1 MKITCN
7 KEDILE
13 ALRPVQNALTS
24 TTLPILS
31 HILMSAKKKLVELTA
46 TNLETTIRANFA
58 CEIEEEGQICV
69 PGEKIFSIVRELPQ
83 GEIYLETEENRLTL
97 KCKEATFNLLGLS
110 ITEFPE
116 FPSMGKESFSLP
128 QITLKDMFQK
138 TIFAASTDETRQNL
152 NGIHLEGETE
162 KLKLTLIATDGRRL
176 ALIKIPYSIKSP
188 LKALIPLQAVQQ
200 LLRILGREGEVEIG
214 LGENQIF
221 FRTPQTLLIS
231 QLIDAKFPDY
241 ERVFPEGYNISI
253 LVEREKLLGAIR
265 RVSLLSEEKSHL
277 LKFNLKEEKLHISA
291 VSAEVG
297 SAYEEIPVKVE
308 RRGEIEIG
316 FNSVYLTDFLKAIG
330 TNLVRVRLID
340 WQNPGVLHPE
350 TGEDYAY
357 VVMPIKIREE
367 ELA

>member
-1 MKITCN
+1 MKITCD
-7 KEDILE
+7 KKDILE
-13 ALRPVQNALTS
+13 SLRSVQNALTS

-31 HILMSAKKKLVELTA
+31 HILMSAKKQLVELTA
-46 TNLETTIRANFA
+46 TNLETTIRSNFT
-58 CEIEEEGQICV
+58 CETEEEGQICL
-69 PGEKIFSIVRELPQ
+69 PGEKIFSIVRELLH

-97 KCKEATFNLLGLS
+97 KCKEAKFNLLGLS
-110 ITEFPE
+110 STEFPE
-116 FPSMGKESFSLP
+116 FPSIEKESFSLP
-128 QITLKDMFQK
+128 QIFLKDMFQK

-152 NGIHLEGETE
+152 NGIFLEGESE
-162 KLKLTLIATDGRRL
+162 ELKLIATDGRRL
-176 ALIKIPYSIKSP
+176 AFIKIPYSIKSL

-200 LLRILGREGEVEIG
+200 LLRILGREGEVKIG
-214 LGENQIF
+214 IGENQIF
-221 FRTPQTLLIS
+221 FQTPQTLLIS

-308 RRGEIEIG
+308 KRGEIEIG
-316 FNSVYLTDFLKAIG
+316 FNSAYLTDPLKVIG

-340 WQNPGVLHPE
+340 WENPGVLHPE

-357 VVMPIKIREE
+357 VIMPIKIREE
-367 ELA
+367 EVS

>member
-1 MKITCN
+1 MKIACA

-31 HILMSAKKKLVELTA
+31 HILMVAKKELVELTA
-46 TNLETTIRANFA
+46 TNLETTIRSNFSGKV
-58 CEIEEEGQICV
+58 EEEGEICM
-69 PGEKIFSIVRELPQ
+69 PGEKIFSIVRELPPV
-83 GEIYLETEENRLTL
+83 EIYLETEENRLTI

-110 ITEFPE
+110 SSEFPE
-116 FPSMGKESFSLP
+116 SPSIGKESFSLP
-128 QITLKDMFQK
+128 QVTLREMFQK
-138 TIFAASTDETRQNL
+138 TVFAASTDETRRNL
-152 NGIHLEGETE
+152 NGIYLEGGGKE
-162 KLKLTLIATDGRRL
+162 LKLIATDGRRL
-176 ALIKIPYSIKSP
+176 AFIKIPYSIESS
-188 LKALIPLQAVQQ
+188 LRALIPLQAVQQ
-200 LLRILGREGEVEIG
+200 LLRILGREGEVKIG

-241 ERVFPEGYNISI
+241 ERVFPQEYNIEI
-253 LVEREKLLGAIR
+253 LVEREKLLGAVR

-277 LKFNLKEEKLHISA
+277 LKFNLRGEKLHISS
-291 VSAEVG
+291 VSPEIG

-308 RRGEIEIG
+308 RGGEIEIG
-316 FNSVYLTDFLKAIG
+316 FNSAYLIDLLKVIG

-340 WQNPGVLHPE
+340 LESPGVLYPE
-350 TGEDYAY
+350 AGEDYAY

-367 ELA
+367 EPA